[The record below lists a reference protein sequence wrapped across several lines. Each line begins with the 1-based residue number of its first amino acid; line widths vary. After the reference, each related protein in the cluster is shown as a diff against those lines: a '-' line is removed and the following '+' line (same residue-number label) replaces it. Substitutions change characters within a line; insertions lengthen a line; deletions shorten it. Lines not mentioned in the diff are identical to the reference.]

1 MYDIIFITNGSNA
14 SITRYKQFKLLY
26 PLAKQAKTYD
36 EAKAKS
42 FTKLFWMIW
51 YDVEILPTFN
61 FTYEVPEWDQKYI
74 HVFKH
79 DASFVSTGVCL
90 SSKEINISKREF
102 EYRCIIN
109 NKKEI
114 DIFASATR
122 QYEIFC
128 IDTYKEYLDAME
140 NCTTDMFWMTSNKI
154 SVVDNFKF
162 DIIFD
167 PFDGKYDYDRNENHV
182 FIHRGN
188 GKDTYNGVFL
198 LSKNKPLSKREVEY
212 RFLVQRKE
220 WDIVASTAKTYEI
233 FCVDTYQEYLDAME
247 NCSTGMFWMTSKKI
261 AIAPDFKFDITFDP
275 FDGKYDYDRNENHV
289 FIHRDYEKD
298 TYSGV
303 FLLSKNKPLTKR
315 EVEYRFPVQRKE
327 WDIVASVPPEYEK
340 FTLDTYNDYLNAV
353 STSNTELFWNIP
365 SNVTVD
371 PNFKFNLFF
380 GKEENEYTYDK
391 NINHLFLN
399 GEHYDGITLYSTHS
413 VITEKEFTNRFLLN
427 KKEWDVLASTPKP
440 YDIVFISYNEPFADD
455 NFIRLQSRFPYSIRV
470 HGVKGIHQAHIEAAK
485 LATTEMFWVVDADAL
500 IEDSFN
506 FEFEYVPY
514 RNVQRRKVLHSIV
527 HVWQSKNPVNGLI
540 YGYGGVKF
548 LPKALTMNMS
558 TDTTDMTT
566 SISSKFKLMPA
577 VSNTTFFNTDPFN
590 TWKSAFRECVKL
602 SSKVIDG
609 QVDDETEQRLTAWCV
624 LNESVPY
631 GFYAYA
637 GALAGKQYGQE
648 NAGNKP
654 ALSLINDFDWL
665 QTQFEIRSVAIGNT

>member
-1 MYDIIFITNGSNA
+1 MYDILFITDNSIA
-14 SITRYKQFKLLY
+14 SITRYKEFKLLY
-26 PLAKQAKTYD
+26 PLAKQAKSYN
-36 EAKAKS
+36 EAKSKS
-42 FTKLFWMIW
+42 LTKIFWIVW
-51 YDVEILPTFN
+51 YNVDILPF
-61 FTYEVPEWDQKYI
+61 FKFDYEMPEWDRSYVN
-74 HVFKH
+74 VFKH
-79 DASFVSTGVCL
+79 DNAFTEAGVWL
-90 SSKEINISKREF
+90 VSKEINISDKEF
-102 EYRCIIN
+102 NHRYIVN

-114 DIFASATR
+114 DIPASFITR
-122 QYEIFC
+122 QYEVFC
-128 IDTYKEYLDAME
+128 IDTYKEYLEAIDT
-140 NCTTDMFWMTSNKI
+140 CTTD
-154 SVVDNFKF
+154 
-162 DIIFD
+162 
-167 PFDGKYDYDRNENHV
+167 
-182 FIHRGN
+182 
-188 GKDTYNGVFL
+188 
-198 LSKNKPLSKREVEY
+198 
-212 RFLVQRKE
+212 
-220 WDIVASTAKTYEI
+220 
-233 FCVDTYQEYLDAME
+233 
-247 NCSTGMFWMTSKKI
+247 MFWMTSKKI
-261 AIAPDFKFDITFDP
+261 AIAPDFKFDILFDP
-275 FDGKYDYDRNENHV
+275 LNGQYDYDRNENHV

-315 EVEYRFPVQRKE
+315 EVEYRFPVHRKE

-340 FTLDTYNDYLNAV
+340 FTFDTYTDYLNAV
-353 STSNTELFWNIP
+353 ASSTTELFWNIP
-365 SNVTVD
+365 TNVNVD
-371 PNFKFNLFF
+371 PNFKFSLFF
-380 GKEENEYTYDK
+380 GKDDNEYTYDK
-391 NINHLFLN
+391 NINHVFLN
-399 GEHYDGITLYSTHS
+399 GEHYDGITLFSTHS
-413 VITEKEFTNRFLLN
+413 VVTEKEFTNRFLLN

-470 HGVKGIHQAHIEAAK
+470 HGVKGIHQAHIEAAR

-500 IEDSFN
+500 IEDSFY

-514 RNVQRRKVLHSIV
+514 RNVQSRKVLHSMV
-527 HVWQSKNPVNGLI
+527 HVWHSKNPVNGLI

-548 LPKALTMNMS
+548 LPKELTMNMS

-609 QVDDETEQRLTAWCV
+609 QVDDETEQRLSVWCV
-624 LNESVPY
+624 LNALVPY

-637 GALAGKQYGQE
+637 GALAGRQYGQE